1 MVGHRLAPV
10 GHDQAGI
17 ELTGPHERVVGL
29 FVLESVK
36 GGDATPQ
43 RRLRLACGVEAHAER
58 EHEGDIYD
66 GRV

>member
-1 MVGHRLAPV
+1 
-10 GHDQAGI
+10 
-17 ELTGPHERVVGL
+17 LTGPHERVVGL